1 MPRARRRPALT
12 ARLSPPAEA
21 ALKAFAGEVHARGE
35 AARARR
41 LSEAARA
48 GDEAGARGGAG
59 ARSGRVERSYRG
71 RRAEIER
78 QIARLSGQREGYVA
92 AGAYDAVIVVDR
104 QLAEL
109 RLRLR
114 NAEARDAAREE
125 KLARRG
131 RGQTQDR
138 FALMVARSDRLMPVH
153 LEIADALRDAVLMA
167 GMAGGVPGAVSGQA
181 GDGRG
186 NMRVMW
192 HPQDGLVELG
202 EEFWGA
208 LGNPAGG
215 SGGSAGRRT
224 IKRVLRVSDG
234 GMARAAD
241 SVKRARGL
249 VRLFA
254 EACAGAC
261 GGEAWPAEVAVRVI
275 LLNQELDRACQAVV
289 EMRLSEARRIAESAM
304 AAGLEAVA
312 ERVGVAL

>member
-12 ARLSPPAEA
+12 ARLSPRSEA
-21 ALKAFAGEVHARGE
+21 ALEAFVRDVRARGD

-41 LSEAARA
+41 LSGAAP
-48 GDEAGARGGAG
+48 EAGAQAG
-59 ARSGRVERSYRG
+59 PQVHVRDYRG
-71 RRAEIER
+71 RRDVLLR
-78 QIARLSGQREGYVA
+78 QIGRLQGQRARYVE
-92 AGAYDAVIVVDR
+92 AGAYDAVMVVDR

-138 FALMVARSDRLMPVH
+138 FALLVARSERLMPVH
-153 LEIADALRDAVLMA
+153 LEIADALRDQVLMA

-181 GDGRG
+181 GDGQG
-186 NMRVMW
+186 NTRFTW
-192 HPQDGLVELG
+192 HPQLGLVELG

-208 LGNPAGG
+208 LGNPAGA
-215 SGGSAGRRT
+215 GGASAGRRT
-224 IKRVLRVSDG
+224 IKRVLRASDG

-241 SVKRARGL
+241 AVKRARGL

-254 EACAGAC
+254 EGAAAGC
-261 GGEAWPAEVAVRVI
+261 GGETWPAEVAVRVI
-275 LLNQELDRACQAVV
+275 LLNQELERACEAVV
-289 EMRLSEARRIAESAM
+289 EMRMAQARKVAETAM
-304 AAGLEAVA
+304 IAGLEAVA
-312 ERVGVAL
+312 DAVGVAL